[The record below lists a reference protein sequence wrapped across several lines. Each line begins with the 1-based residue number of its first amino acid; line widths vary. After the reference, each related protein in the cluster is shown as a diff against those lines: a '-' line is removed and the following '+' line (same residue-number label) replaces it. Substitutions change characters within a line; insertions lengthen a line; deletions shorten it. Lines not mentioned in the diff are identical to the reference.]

1 MKKGVFAS
9 IIVSI
14 ILTLTLAI
22 TTIATAFGGA
32 TVPEKTVYLAY
43 RTEDVCSEL
52 KDYKQI
58 NFGFDTADENSML
71 VYDETESAYVAKNAG
86 KTTVK
91 AKNKNNKQVNLT
103 IEVFSQGNGQT
114 AETPWVVT
122 NAGHL
127 IELSTLVN
135 AGNFKTLGA
144 DVKFVELKADIDMS
158 GQTGFKPIGTRTN
171 AFSASFV
178 GGDKAIINLEMNV
191 TASNYNDY
199 VSLADI
205 GGVTEAFIE
214 LGVFGTINA
223 ASIKN
228 LNVVNSKF
236 TVAEDVVSTIRA
248 QIAEDKTVVGNAERV
263 RLVTVGAVAANAIDS
278 TIDGVSASSSI
289 NSLSFSDETGGAFDN
304 GVGGVVGVASGSQIR
319 NVTSNA
325 KFILNQQEGV
335 TAGGVVAVAKLNTT
349 VENAKATVN
358 AQMVYNNGALLGGL
372 AGKMY
377 ASTILNSTVEG
388 IAASGNETFLN
399 IKDASTINTA
409 VAGVAGLVNN
419 MSTLTNVIVKNAA
432 VDVKGI
438 IAGVAYQNEGVI
450 NNCAFNGNLT
460 GYAVAGMVSKNNNKI
475 VFSDS
480 FDGVAVSGYLKG
492 VRVGGAVEINKG
504 SVTGGANKPKIDVT
518 VKSVSKKV
526 EGAKALKAIYE
537 SYVSGFAVEHRSGTI
552 SGFNVK
558 VELIDGLNMA
568 GLVNIMGETGA
579 LVNAATLTDMMVD
592 ASVTSGSLQNSSTTY
607 SIAGAVGFTYAGATI
622 DNNAITLNVN
632 QKAVA
637 DNWYGVAQLGGIV
650 ARVYEGGVTISNNTL
665 SAKVFI
671 NYAGYSAQIGDTMYS
686 QMLIG
691 GLVGSIATD
700 KDVDGNVITKT
711 EIVGGEDIEYIVDA
725 HGKLNGSAM
734 VHITGNQIENLEVD
748 YSFEGFE
755 TIVSGIESI
764 RGVGGIVGYNGADDS
779 IMDFGST
786 GSNTVTRFVLNGK
799 AQTAA

>member
-1 MKKGVFAS
+1 M
-9 IIVSI
+9 
-14 ILTLTLAI
+14 
-22 TTIATAFGGA
+22 
-32 TVPEKTVYLAY
+32 
-43 RTEDVCSEL
+43 
-52 KDYKQI
+52 
-58 NFGFDTADENSML
+58 
-71 VYDETESAYVAKNAG
+71 
-86 KTTVK
+86 
-91 AKNKNNKQVNLT
+91 
-103 IEVFSQGNGQT
+103 FSQGNGQT
-114 AETPWVVT
+114 AETPWVIA

-144 DVKFVELKADIDMS
+144 DVKFVELKADIDMA
-158 GQTGFKPIGTRTN
+158 GKTGFKPIGTRTN

-191 TASNYNDY
+191 TGSNYNDY
-199 VSLADI
+199 VSFADI
-205 GGVTEAFIE
+205 GGATEAFIE

-228 LNVVNSKF
+228 LSVVNSKF
-236 TVAEDVVSTIRA
+236 TVAEDVVSTIRT

-304 GVGGVVGVASGSQIR
+304 GVGGVVGVASGSQIK
-319 NVTSNA
+319 NVTSNV
-325 KFILNQQEGV
+325 KFVLNQQEGV

-377 ASTILNSTVEG
+377 TSTILNSTVEG

-438 IAGVAYQNEGVI
+438 VAGVAYQNEGVI

-460 GYAVAGMVSKNNNKI
+460 GYAVAGMVSNNNNKI
-475 VFSDS
+475 VFGDS

-558 VELIDGLNMA
+558 VELVDGLNMA

-637 DNWYGVAQLGGIV
+637 TNWYGVAQLGGIV

-700 KDVDGNVITKT
+700 KDADGNVITKT

-764 RGVGGIVGYNGADDS
+764 RGVGGIVGYNGADES
-779 IMDFGST
+779 IMDFG
-786 GSNTVTRFVLNGK
+786 
-799 AQTAA
+799 